1 MGIESNNPNQ
11 RRVEPRFSDGFERS
25 VDFAPRL
32 SSSFGDRS
40 DPPQSWSIAILRMM
54 DWKRF
59 EILAAAYYRH
69 LGFRVETVD
78 RGPDG
83 GIDATLFEGDAVT
96 PYAILQCKAWDQRVD
111 VKPVRELLGVMAH
124 RGIRRG
130 IFLATSDFTSDAKA
144 FATPNRIECIS
155 GQTLLSRVDA
165 LSSGVQRELL
175 ALACEGDWTTPSCP
189 SCGVK
194 TVVRTARDGRRFWG
208 CPSYPRC
215 KIAFPIAK
223 DANLLS
229 LEDLPEGSDAVGDL
243 DSAGRHRG
251 AHDRWLG
258 YVVGSLVMLGLAL
271 ALVRYVI
278 PSIGD
283 QTARR
288 AQALIR
294 DAVKA
299 QAAVYPRSR
308 QVAPP
313 ADDSRSAEA
322 QKKAIQQAPVHADS
336 IAQQAAAAREAA
348 RKEAA
353 WKDFFQRSARCAIE
367 QNQTSVECV
376 NEYIRAR
383 RDFDHRWDSG
393 QL

>member
-1 MGIESNNPNQ
+1 MGIESNDPNP
-11 RRVEPRFSDGFERS
+11 RRCDDGLEPS
-25 VDFAPRL
+25 VDFPPGL
-32 SSSFGDRS
+32 SSKFGDRS
-40 DPPQSWSIAILRMM
+40 DPPQSWSIDILRMM

-78 RGPDG
+78 CGPDG
-83 GIDATLFEGDAVT
+83 GIDATLYEGDAVT

-124 RGIRRG
+124 RAIRRG

-155 GQTLLSRVDA
+155 GHALLSRVDA

-194 TVVRTARDGRRFWG
+194 TVVRTAKDGRRFWG
-208 CPSYPRC
+208 CQSYPRC
-215 KIAFPIAK
+215 KIAFPIAH

-229 LEDLPEGSDAVGDL
+229 LEELPEGPDTVEDL
-243 DSAGRHRG
+243 DSSGRHQG
-251 AHDRWLG
+251 AHDRLLA
-258 YVVGSLVMLGLAL
+258 YVIGSLVILGLAL
-271 ALVRYVI
+271 ALVRYVA
-278 PSIGD
+278 PSIGE
-283 QTARR
+283 QTSRGS
-288 AQALIR
+288 QALIQ
-294 DAVKA
+294 DAAKA
-299 QAAVYPRSR
+299 QGAIQARSR
-308 QVAPP
+308 QNALPT
-313 ADDSRSAEA
+313 DDSRNAEA
-322 QKKAIQQAPVHADS
+322 RKKASEEPRVNGDS
-336 IAQQAAAAREAA
+336 VAQHRAAAREAA

-353 WKDFFQRSARCAIE
+353 WRDFHQRSARCAIE
-367 QNQTSVECV
+367 ENQTTVECV